1 MKKILLLLLALLLL
15 PLLTCTA
22 EESVIINKI
31 TDPENTFTFPEDAKL
46 LEIYFP
52 KIYDCDAAFIRY
64 GDYTMLLDCA
74 GEQWERTQELLKRL
88 DITELTYAYN
98 SHPHTDHVH
107 GFQYLLKDIKIE
119 NFLLSFEEDY
129 VYANGT
135 AKVVYDAMHANN
147 VPFTFVHDGD
157 TIDFGD
163 VKMTVYQ
170 RSEEDL
176 TGNNASA
183 LLKVEFGERSFL
195 FTADIQMD
203 AQLLFVNDNAPLQAD
218 FMKYPHHGYNNMQYA
233 FLNLVDPELVIVT
246 GASFSVNG
254 LDVLKNNDVPY
265 HYTELGIL
273 HLVTDGNVWVLD
285 RIK

>member
-1 MKKILLLLLALLLL
+1 MKKCLILLLILLLL
-15 PLLTCTA
+15 PVMTCAA
-22 EESVIINKI
+22 EEPVIINKI
-31 TDPENTFTFPEDAKL
+31 TDPENPFTFPEDTKL

-64 GDYTMLLDCA
+64 GEYTMLLDCA
-74 GEQWERTQELLKRL
+74 GEQWERVQELLRWLEVK
-88 DITELTYAYN
+88 ELTYAYN

-107 GFQYLLKDIKIE
+107 GFQYLLKEINIE
-119 NFLLSFEEDY
+119 NFLLSFPEDFE
-129 VYANGT
+129 YANGS
-135 AKVVYDAMHANN
+135 ALKVYEAMHANN

-170 RSEEDL
+170 RDEKDL
-176 TGNNASA
+176 SGNNASA
-183 LLKVEFGERSFL
+183 LLKIEFGERSFL

-203 AQLLFVNDNAPLQAD
+203 AQLLFVEDNAPLQAD
-218 FMKYPHHGYNNMQYA
+218 FMKYPHHGYNNMQRT
-233 FLNLVDPELVIVT
+233 FLELVDPELVIVT

-254 LDVLKNNDVPY
+254 LTVLKNNEVPY